1 MGGTDDIAVPS
12 RTLLTG
18 AELPAVGF
26 GTYDIPPEAT
36 TEAVRT
42 ALDAGYRHI
51 DCAEGYGNEAA
62 VGTALAEYD
71 REELFVTS
79 KVVPSNLHYETLLSA
94 CEESLDRLGTS
105 YLDLYLIHWPN
116 PAISLRE
123 TLDAMATLYD
133 SGRIRHVGV
142 SNFSRYQLKFAR
154 RISEVPI
161 TVLQTELH
169 PWFQQ
174 RELLSYCE
182 THGIVPVAAAPLG
195 RTRVFEDETVRAVA
209 EKYDAT
215 PSDVVLRWH
224 LERDVV
230 PIPRSTTE
238 SHIRSNVDLFEW
250 SLDSEDLARIDEIGR
265 REKLYTIEPDH
276 DTYGISE

>member
-1 MGGTDDIAVPS
+1 MGDREGIDVPS

-26 GTYDIPPEAT
+26 GTYDIPSERT

-42 ALDAGYRHI
+42 ALDAGYRYI

-62 VGTALAEYD
+62 VGAALEECD

-79 KVVPSNLHYETLLSA
+79 KVVPSNLHYDTLLSA
-94 CEESLDRLGTS
+94 CRDSLDRLGVS

-123 TLDAMATLYD
+123 TLDAMATLHD
-133 SGRIRHVGV
+133 SGLVRHVGV
-142 SNFSRYQLKFAR
+142 SNFTRYQLAFAR
-154 RISEVPI
+154 RISDVPI

-182 THGIVPVAAAPLG
+182 EHGIVPVAAAPLG

-209 EKYDAT
+209 DEYDAE
-215 PSDVVLRWH
+215 PSEVVLRWH
-224 LERDVV
+224 LEHGVV
-230 PIPRSTTE
+230 PIPRSTSE
-238 SHIRSNVDLFEW
+238 SHIRSNVDLFGW
-250 SLDSEDLARIDEIGR
+250 SLDPEDVARIDDVGR

-276 DTYGISE
+276 DTYGIPE